1 MPPFLWPR
9 SLLFLVFSLSVE
21 VPYYLDKRQQNDIK
35 RNVPLVSAAVSVLLD
50 VQQTIRLDFSLKVI
64 QDSLNFVSIMPRRVL
79 RFHPAD

>member
-1 MPPFLWPR
+1 
-9 SLLFLVFSLSVE
+9 LLFLVFSLSVE